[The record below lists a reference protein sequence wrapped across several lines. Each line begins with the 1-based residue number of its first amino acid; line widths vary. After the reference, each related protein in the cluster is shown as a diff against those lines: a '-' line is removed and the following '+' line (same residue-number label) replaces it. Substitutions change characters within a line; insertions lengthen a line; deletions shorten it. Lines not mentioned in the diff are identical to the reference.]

1 MVRLIL
7 RSTLTLL
14 LSALVGS
21 LVVFGL
27 LRMLSG
33 DVALIILGPDSLV
46 EAREALRVR
55 LGLDRPW
62 YVQYIEWI
70 RGLIVGDLGNSYALG
85 YDIYEQIR
93 RRMGVTALLAF
104 ISLGVSG
111 MIALVLGTY
120 SAIHVRKR
128 RGALV
133 DVGAQIGMAIPNFWA
148 GLMLVVVF
156 AVILGWVPAG
166 GYEPFSQDPIGASK
180 FLLLP
185 VAALSMSV
193 TANST
198 RFVRS
203 GMIDVLNDDYIRTA
217 MAKGRT
223 LKSAAL
229 VHGVRNAAI
238 PLVTVAALQ
247 LGSLIAGAVVIEN
260 VFVLPGLGR
269 MLVTAVQAREAIV
282 VQSTVFVIL
291 LIILTMNFLMDIA
304 YGLLDPRIRDKQ
316 RSAARG

>member
-1 MVRLIL
+1 
-7 RSTLTLL
+7 
-14 LSALVGS
+14 
-21 LVVFGL
+21 
-27 LRMLSG
+27 
-33 DVALIILGPDSLV
+33 
-46 EAREALRVR
+46 
-55 LGLDRPW
+55 
-62 YVQYIEWI
+62 
-70 RGLIVGDLGNSYALG
+70 
-85 YDIYEQIR
+85 
-93 RRMGVTALLAF
+93 
-104 ISLGVSG
+104 
-111 MIALVLGTY
+111 
-120 SAIHVRKR
+120 
-128 RGALV
+128 
-133 DVGAQIGMAIPNFWA
+133 
-148 GLMLVVVF
+148 
-156 AVILGWVPAG
+156 
-166 GYEPFSQDPIGASK
+166 
-180 FLLLP
+180 
-185 VAALSMSV
+185 ALSMSV

-229 VHGVRNAAI
+229 IHGVRNAAI

-291 LIILTMNFLMDIA
+291 LIILTMNFFMDIA

-316 RSAARG
+316 RSEVRG

>member
-1 MVRLIL
+1 MARLIV
-7 RSTLTLL
+7 RSALTLL

-21 LVVFGL
+21 FVVFGL
-27 LRMLSG
+27 LRLLSG
-33 DVALIILGPDSLV
+33 DVAMVILGPDSLP
-46 EAREALRVR
+46 EAREALRIE

-62 YVQYIEWI
+62 HVQYIEWI
-70 RGLIVGDLGNSYALG
+70 RGLIVGDLGKSYALG
-85 YDIYEQIR
+85 YDIFDEIR

-104 ISLGVSG
+104 ASLGVSAI
-111 MIALVLGTY
+111 IALILGTY
-120 SAIHVRKR
+120 SAINVRKR
-128 RGALV
+128 RGAFV
-133 DVGAQIGMAIPNFWA
+133 DVAAQIGMAIPNFWA
-148 GLMLVVVF
+148 GLMLVVAF
-156 AVILGWVPAG
+156 AVILGWLPAG
-166 GYEPFSQDPIGASK
+166 GYRPFLDDPVGASRY
-180 FLLLP
+180 LLLP

-229 VHGVRNAAI
+229 FHGVRNAAI

-269 MLVTAVQAREAIV
+269 MLVTAVQSREAIV
-282 VQSTVFVIL
+282 VQSTVFVVL

-316 RSAARG
+316 RSSARG